1 MERGRGGVEFED
13 LAVGE
18 GAVAERG
25 TDVEVVYTLSL
36 NRGDIVQADQ
46 PYAFRVGKREVIAGL
61 EYGVEGMRAGGER
74 RIRVSPHLGYRDQQV
89 PGIELTGRWA
99 EVWDTRGTDLVRSRF
114 HQSHDEA
121 LADAGLR

>member
-13 LAVGE
+13 LRVGE

-25 TDVEVVYTLSL
+25 TEVQIIYTLSL

-46 PYAFRVGKREVIAGL
+46 PCAFQLGRREVIAGL

-74 RIRVSPHLGYRDQQV
+74 RIRVGPHLGYRDQQV
-89 PGIELTGRWA
+89 PGVPPNAVLEFR
-99 EVWDTRGTDLVRSRF
+99 VKLVKVAAQGPRS
-114 HQSHDEA
+114 
-121 LADAGLR
+121 DA